1 MLAVAPADAASLSG
15 GEALFDGIIHGY
27 RSAMAR
33 GASPREC
40 ASVIDDL
47 EWLIA
52 LLVTAEPALT
62 ATLARIRDAIQ

>member
-1 MLAVAPADAASLSG
+1 
-15 GEALFDGIIHGY
+15 
-27 RSAMAR
+27 MAR

-52 LLVTAEPALT
+52 LLAAVEPALT